1 MLMYTIYGI
10 PNCDT
15 VKKVLD
21 WMKAHKFNYQ
31 FHDYKTSGIS
41 KKELKSWCDQVGWE
55 TIFNKRS
62 TTYKTL
68 PPEVQASITNATNA
82 IKIMEEHT
90 SIIKRPVITKDKKVI
105 AVGFDAGKYE
115 TLFGVM
121 VSGE

>member
-1 MLMYTIYGI
+1 MYTIYGI

-15 VKKVLD
+15 IKKVLD
-21 WMKAHKFNYQ
+21 WMKAKKFNYQ

-41 KKELKSWCDQVGWE
+41 KKELKNWCDQVGWE

-68 PPEVQASITNATNA
+68 SPEVQASISNATNA

-90 SIIKRPVITKDKKVI
+90 SIIKRPVITKDNKVI

-115 TLFGVM
+115 TLFG
-121 VSGE
+121 